1 MIKHFALLI
10 LIVFPWQSL
19 SGYVRITTSVGAT
32 PRWVEAAIPY
42 SISDAGSP
50 QIPNGSEFLAVKAAF
65 DAWEDVA
72 SSNVNFEYQGTT
84 PVRTAGRDGTN
95 LITFVDDTGLGAL
108 LGTTTL
114 AATFSFFNNIGGELV
129 FEESDIAFNP
139 SHVLT
144 TSGESD
150 RFDIQSV
157 LTHEVGHMLGL
168 DHSGLISSVMA
179 PFAIQDQTDQRVL
192 LYDDI
197 AGVTEIYLNPDSTS
211 SVGQITGAVSSN
223 GAAVF
228 GAHVVAMDA
237 SGTVVTSTM
246 SARDGGYTIRFLPEG
261 DYRVYAEPLD
271 QPVSSQHLPGYFSG
285 LNVDFG
291 TTYYGDTRVLSDAGT
306 VAVNSGVTA
315 SGIDIHTL
323 PATISGFNLTRPVFA
338 LRIGSGSS
346 ETLRVGGAKVADPV
360 LFSVSTP
367 LIRFDSVTFG
377 GRLSTTAPTSAT
389 LETVVDPATPVGPK
403 NVTGQSGLDTSVVSG
418 GIVVTNPPPADI
430 EVSPTSGFFDGGTP
444 VTISGR
450 DFRAGIRVFFAG
462 LPAENVAFL
471 NSGLIQATVPAN
483 SPGPANLQLFN
494 TDGTSGLLENAFS
507 YTAPPPI
514 VTGVQPTSGPPAT
527 VVIVD
532 GTDFDTRPQNIVV
545 SFNGARARTLT
556 STRTRIE
563 TVVPFGASTGP
574 LTVSVFGVD
583 ADAGTFVVT
592 EPEPS
597 ENTAPAIVA
606 FVDASVGAGGTVASF
621 PVQPRDGCV
630 SSRDDGIYFFDLP
643 FSFSLF
649 TDTFISGTP
658 VSIATN
664 GWISLDGTSFPEF
677 QNASLPAATV
687 IRPSGGD
694 GVIPPALIAPF
705 FDDLIL
711 CGGASVTT
719 RVIGSAPNRR
729 FIVQWSG
736 VSILDEVGE
745 DLDADLT
752 FELILYEGSNDVR
765 FVYGSM
771 AGARSDGSSATIGMQ
786 NVLRDRA
793 VQSGFDQSI
802 VGTGTAVT
810 YRFSG
815 GTYLEERTDS
825 TPPGIPVV
833 ADGGARVASLSELL
847 ASWTTATPT
856 SSAVEFEYAIGSIP
870 GGTDVRDFTTVQSNS
885 VVASGLALE
894 DGGTYYFSVRARN
907 ATGLV
912 SEAGVSDGIRVD
924 TSFVSTI
931 SVFPSVSESEGR
943 FGGLALLA
951 EIATDVVLRA
961 VNTDGSLPMGLG
973 IRNPTTIGLEP
984 GQQWARLVSEIFGLS
999 GFDGWIELEASE
1011 NSLRSYTATGA
1022 NDLSEFDGA
1031 SPAVPTTD
1039 FFFFHSGGS
1048 AILINP
1054 SSQSVTATITD
1065 LGTRQSA
1072 PLEIPPR
1079 SRRTTP
1085 LAAPVRITAPTPIA
1099 GVERF
1104 GSDGNL
1110 GLGES
1115 VSEPGSSLIFPHA
1128 VVGGGYRS
1136 WVSLANAS
1144 SAPSQAS
1151 ITFGSRT
1158 SSIQLAGRSARR
1170 VSLGELFPLTAN
1182 EIETSAVRVNATALF
1197 GGGKVAAVIDIE
1209 TDQSLVTIAPV
1220 REATKIV
1227 FPHVANENGF
1237 FTGIAI
1243 AAWGAAAEVTIEV
1256 FDASGTQSGSGVVS
1270 VPENGHIARL
1280 LSEFIPGF
1288 GDQSGGYIRLT
1299 SDQPVA
1305 AWEIY
1310 GTATAMASGP
1320 PL

>member
-1 MIKHFALLI
+1 MIKRLALLT

-50 QIPNGSEFLAVKAAF
+50 QIPNGSEFLAVAAAF
-65 DAWEDVA
+65 DAWEGVA
-72 SSNVNFEYQGTT
+72 SSNVNYEYQGTT
-84 PVRTAGRDGTN
+84 PIRTAGRDGTN

-114 AATFSFFNNIGGELV
+114 AATFSFFNSVGGELV
-129 FEESDIAFNP
+129 FEESDIPFNP

-150 RFDIQSV
+150 RFHIQSV
-157 LTHEVGHMLGL
+157 MTHEVGHMLGL

-197 AGVTEIYLNPDSTS
+197 AGVTEIYPDPISTLAVGVIQG
-211 SVGQITGAVSSN
+211 SVTSN
-223 GAAVF
+223 GADVF
-228 GAHVVAMDA
+228 GAHVVAMD
-237 SGTVVTSTM
+237 SGGTVVTSTM
-246 SARDGGYTIRFLPEG
+246 SARDGTYTIRLLPVG

-271 QPVSSQHLPGYFSG
+271 QPVSSQHIPGFYST
-285 LNVDFG
+285 LNTDFG
-291 TTYYGDTRVLSDAGT
+291 TTYYGDTRFQSEASTVGVSSGGT
-306 VAVNSGVTA
+306 SSGT
-315 SGIDIHTL
+315 DIHVL
-323 PATISGFNLTRPVFA
+323 PAPISGFNLTRPVFA

-346 ETLRVGGAKVADPV
+346 ETLRVGGAKVVDGV
-360 LFSVSTP
+360 SFSVSTP

-389 LETVVDPATPVGPK
+389 LETVVDPVTPVGPK
-403 NVTGQSGLDTSVVSG
+403 NVTGESGSDTSVVSG

-462 LPAENVAFL
+462 LPAENVEFL

-494 TDGTSGLLENAFS
+494 TDGTAGFLENAFD
-507 YTAPPPI
+507 YEAPPPT
-514 VTGVQPTSGPPAT
+514 VSGVEPAT
-527 VVIVD
+527 LVVIN
-532 GTDFDTRPQNIVV
+532 GNNFFTRKQNVVV
-545 SFNGARARTLT
+545 SFNGVRARTVS
-556 STRTRIE
+556 STQTQVE
-563 TVVPFGASTGP
+563 TVVPFGATTGP
-574 LTVSVFGVD
+574 LTVSVFGVE
-583 ADAGTFVVT
+583 ADAGTFTVT

-649 TDTFISGTP
+649 TDTFLSGTP

-664 GWISLDGTSFPEF
+664 GWISLGGTSFPEF
-677 QNASLPAATV
+677 QNAGLPADTV
-687 IRPSGGD
+687 VRPSGGD

-719 RVIGSAPNRR
+719 RVTGSAPNRR

-765 FVYGSM
+765 FVYKSM
-771 AGARSDGSSATIGMQ
+771 TGALSDGAGATIGMQ
-786 NVLRDRA
+786 NLLRDRA

-810 YRFSG
+810 YSFDG
-815 GTYLEERTDS
+815 GAYLEERTDS
-825 TPPGIPVV
+825 TPPGTPVV
-833 ADGGARVASLSELL
+833 SDGGARVASLSELL
-847 ASWTTATPT
+847 ASWTTETAT
-856 SSAVEFEYAIGSIP
+856 SSAVEFDYAIGSIP

-885 VVASGLALE
+885 VVASGLPLE
-894 DGGTYYFSVRARN
+894 DGEMYYFSVRARN

-912 SEAGVSDGIRVD
+912 SEAGVSDGILID

-931 SVFPSVSESEGR
+931 SVFPSVSELEGS

-1011 NSLRSYTATGA
+1011 NSLRAYTATGA

-1031 SPAVPTTD
+1031 SPAVPATD

-1054 SSQSVTATITD
+1054 SLQSVTATITNLD
-1065 LGTRQSA
+1065 TQQSS
-1072 PLEIPPR
+1072 PLDIPPR

-1085 LAAPVRITAPTPIA
+1085 LAAPVRITAATPIA

-1104 GSDGNL
+1104 GTDGNL

-1115 VSEPGSSLIFPHA
+1115 VAEPGSSLIFPHA

-1136 WVSLANAS
+1136 WISLANPS
-1144 SAPSQAS
+1144 SAPSTVS

-1158 SSIQLAGRSARR
+1158 SSLQLAGRVATR
-1170 VSLGELFPLTAN
+1170 VSLGELFPLSAT
-1182 EIETSAVRVNATALF
+1182 EIETDAVRVDASGLF
-1197 GGGKVAAVIDIE
+1197 SGGNVAAVIDIE
-1209 TDQSLVTIAPV
+1209 TDQSVVTIAPV
-1220 REATKIV
+1220 REATAVV

-1243 AAWGAAAEVTIEV
+1243 AASVLAAEVTIEV
-1256 FDASGTQSGSGVVS
+1256 FDASGMQSGSGVVS
-1270 VPENGHIARL
+1270 VPANGHVARL

-1288 GDQSGGYIRLT
+1288 GNQSGGYIRLT

-1310 GTATAMASGP
+1310 GTAAAMASGP